1 MLNHPCGRSCA
12 ASAFSKGASE
22 PLSVLPASSDDIR
35 KFPAEASWTLHGS
48 HPSGELTW
56 ESIQSTQSA
65 RGLGVRS
72 PAVEENLS
80 VHTAFLG
87 PVNLRLP
94 MYVPSKV
101 AAMSLQVSGLR
112 QAPRSIRVHLLDA
125 QRYGIQ
131 ADRAYDQDQMAQA
144 APFALDLDLN
154 RRAYIDSAVLRAAL
168 AQKDGD
174 EDKKTS
180 WLQKAGL
187 QEVPPSLRNQHRSQ
201 ILRWLQQV
209 LAILAPVDIL
219 FGLRE
224 FLFFLNEKLQVSG
237 LGKETLVAVCNV
249 PQLDNAFFAGGYM
262 VFGNGKQQ
270 FYPLAS
276 LDVIGHEMGHGVIEM
291 LSPLKYQGHSGAL
304 NESFADVIG
313 TCFEFFVQNK
323 FNRNAS
329 KEDDLTNMGPAD
341 YDIGE
346 DLDLGGKYLRNM
358 QEPEAAP
365 FPQPSSV
372 HGRFYVDPSS
382 DFDYGG
388 VHVNSGIPNVLF
400 YRLAQKVGRVRA
412 MRVFFDVLRSGTMP
426 HECSF
431 ETFGLLLLNSAQ
443 KFRCRNAC
451 RHLAV
456 ETKMVSKEKAFL
468 QRPPLPT
475 KPPPSLFPSL
485 HQFRSAGDRRRDIGK
500 VKEEAAS
507 KRAATAEEDIIWV
520 PSSLQNV

>member
-1 MLNHPCGRSCA
+1 MPA
-12 ASAFSKGASE
+12 AE
-22 PLSVLPASSDDIR
+22 
-35 KFPAEASWTLHGS
+35 EQ
-48 HPSGELTW
+48 LT
-56 ESIQSTQSA
+56 
-65 RGLGVRS
+65 
-72 PAVEENLS
+72 

-87 PVNLRLP
+87 PVSLRLP

-112 QAPRSIRVHLLDA
+112 QAPRSIRIHLLDA

-131 ADRAYDQDQMAQA
+131 ADRAYDQDQMARA
-144 APFALDLDLN
+144 APFALDLELN
-154 RRAYIDSAVLRAAL
+154 RRAYMDSAVLRAAL
-168 AQKDGD
+168 AEKDGE
-174 EDKKTS
+174 EDKKKS

-187 QEVPPSLRNQHRSQ
+187 QAIPVSLRRQRRSQ
-201 ILRWLQQV
+201 VLQWLQQV

-224 FLFFLNEKLQVSG
+224 FLFFLDEKLHVSG

-249 PQLDNAFFAGGYM
+249 PELDNAFFAGGYM

-291 LSPLKYQGHSGAL
+291 LNPLKYQGHSGAL

-329 KEDDLTNMGPAD
+329 KDDDLTEMGPAD

-372 HGRFYVDPSS
+372 NGRFYVDPQSE
-382 DFDYGG
+382 FDYGG

-400 YRLAQKVGRVRA
+400 FRLAQKVGRVRA

-426 HECSF
+426 LECSF
-431 ETFGLLLLNSAQ
+431 ETFALLLLNSAQ

-468 QRPPLPT
+468 RRPPLPS
-475 KPPPSLFPSL
+475 KPPSAMYPSLRNLPFPPPKPG
-485 HQFRSAGDRRRDIGK
+485 HRHHRSSSNPSSRGAVPVEREEA
-500 VKEEAAS
+500 KEE
-507 KRAATAEEDIIWV
+507 EDVIWI
-520 PSSLQNV
+520 PSSLQA